1 MHIRRCYDNKFSSST
16 SSLDNLVLTYFKKV
30 ISMGVTLEPLILREK
45 EPIQSYFYLILFLLL
60 PIEQT

>member
-45 EPIQSYFYLILFLLL
+45 EPIQSYFDIVFVIAY
-60 PIEQT
+60 